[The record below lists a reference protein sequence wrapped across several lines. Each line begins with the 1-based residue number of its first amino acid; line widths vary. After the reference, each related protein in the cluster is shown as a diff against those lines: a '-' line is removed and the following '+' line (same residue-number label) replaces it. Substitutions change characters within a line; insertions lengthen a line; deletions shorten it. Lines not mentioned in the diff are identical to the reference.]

1 MLRPIVS
8 GVQEISQ
15 AQIMQK
21 LTSKLPPDEVR
32 YKISNKP
39 TKNCTHTKNVES
51 NAKDDICNI
60 TLTKGVDPISI
71 AKDKGW
77 KDITDK
83 TKKSIRI
90 QHAIISPNKA
100 VNRQYNKNSPNFNKY
115 DPEGSIVRGN
125 SYDTNQSTDN
135 VKCSKDCSSCRSK
148 TSMESDRDK

>member
-1 MLRPIVS
+1 LSVHSAQSVTIHTKTTTSNTVDTDSTNASTKTRDSPIVS

-15 AQIMQK
+15 AQIMRK

-39 TKNCTHTKNVES
+39 TKNCTHTNNIES
-51 NAKDDICNI
+51 NAKDDIRNI

-71 AKDKGW
+71 AKDKGR

-90 QHAIISPNKA
+90 KHAIISPNKA
-100 VNRQYNKNSPNFNKY
+100 VNRQYNKNSPN
-115 DPEGSIVRGN
+115 
-125 SYDTNQSTDN
+125 
-135 VKCSKDCSSCRSK
+135 
-148 TSMESDRDK
+148 